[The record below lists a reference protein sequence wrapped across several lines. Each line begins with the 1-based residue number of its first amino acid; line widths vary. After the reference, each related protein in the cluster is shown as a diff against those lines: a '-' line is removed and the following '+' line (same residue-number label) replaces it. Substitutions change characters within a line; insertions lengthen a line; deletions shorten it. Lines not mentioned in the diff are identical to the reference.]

1 MDQIE
6 IYLEYG
12 NLKWLIIYLLATPLF
27 VKAYSK
33 SAFTSEAKA
42 SEAKKKR
49 KKILPLASRLF

>member
-12 NLKWLIIYLLATPLF
+12 NLKLLIIYLLARPLF

-42 SEAKKKR
+42 SEAKKK
-49 KKILPLASRLF
+49 KKKNPSLSF

>member
-27 VKAYSK
+27 ARLIPNQLSPVKLK
-33 SAFTSEAKA
+33 LV
-42 SEAKKKR
+42 KKK
-49 KKILPLASRLF
+49 KKEKKSFP

>member
-12 NLKWLIIYLLATPLF
+12 NLKWVIIHLLARPLF

-42 SEAKKKR
+42 SEAKKK
-49 KKILPLASRLF
+49 KTESFP

>member
-42 SEAKKKR
+42 SEAKKR
-49 KKILPLASRLF
+49 KKILPLASRLS